1 MVQQLALLA
10 FSWYQ
15 PCYHLIRREFATY
28 AVISIQSW
36 GFVPVSSLDPLT
48 AERDGLVPISP
59 GSLFVW
65 GNSASMQALRRV
77 VADTASTDIPVLLI
91 GESGT
96 GKEVLALHIH
106 QLSGRRD
113 EPFIKTRCR
122 SLMPGRLPAQLQNLA
137 NGDVSGGLFSGTV
150 FLDDISELEPAGQQ
164 QLLDLLSGG
173 DSPVAKSSLTARM
186 ISTSR
191 RGLEE
196 DLRAGKFAEELYF
209 RLNGVCLRI
218 PPLRERNGDLLE
230 LVDYFSSKY
239 SNLFERPRPIMN
251 AEVLDRLSGYSWPG
265 NIRQLENTIKKI
277 VATSDCDVALADL
290 VDISPGVS
298 RSILSPASSL
308 KAAARAA
315 SRQAERELI
324 SRALNRTHWNRKRAA
339 QELQISYKA
348 LLYKLKQLGLEDTE
362 VS

>member
-1 MVQQLALLA
+1 MQ
-10 FSWYQ
+10 
-15 PCYHLIRREFATY
+15 
-28 AVISIQSW
+28 
-36 GFVPVSSLDPLT
+36 VSSVDPLT
-48 AERDGLVPISP
+48 SMGDGQVVLPQS
-59 GSLFVW
+59 SLFIW
-65 GNSASMQALRRV
+65 GSSPMMQSLRRV
-77 VADTASTDIPVLLI
+77 VVDTASTDIPVLLI

-122 SLMPGRLPAQLQNLA
+122 SLVPGRLPTQLQNLA
-137 NGDVSGGLFSGTV
+137 NGDVSGGLFRGTV
-150 FLDDISELEPAGQQ
+150 FLDDICELEPAGQQ

-173 DSPVAKSSLTARM
+173 DSLAVKSSLTGRM

-191 RGLEE
+191 RSLDE

-230 LVDYFSSKY
+230 LVDFFSAKY
-239 SNLFERPRPIMN
+239 SSLFERPRPSLS
-251 AEVLDRLSGYSWPG
+251 ADVLTRLAGYPWPG
-265 NIRQLENTIKKI
+265 NIRQLENTVKKI
-277 VATSDCDVALADL
+277 VATGDSEVALADL
-290 VDISPGVS
+290 VDISPSVS
-298 RSILSPASSL
+298 KVVMSPASSL

-324 SRALNRTHWNRKRAA
+324 SRALNRTHWNRKKAA

-362 VS
+362 AL

>member
-1 MVQQLALLA
+1 
-10 FSWYQ
+10 
-15 PCYHLIRREFATY
+15 
-28 AVISIQSW
+28 
-36 GFVPVSSLDPLT
+36 
-48 AERDGLVPISP
+48 
-59 GSLFVW
+59 
-65 GNSASMQALRRV
+65 
-77 VADTASTDIPVLLI
+77 
-91 GESGT
+91 
-96 GKEVLALHIH
+96 
-106 QLSGRRD
+106 
-113 EPFIKTRCR
+113 
-122 SLMPGRLPAQLQNLA
+122 
-137 NGDVSGGLFSGTV
+137 
-150 FLDDISELEPAGQQ
+150 
-164 QLLDLLSGG
+164 
-173 DSPVAKSSLTARM
+173 M

-290 VDISPGVS
+290 VDISPGVN

>member
-1 MVQQLALLA
+1 M
-10 FSWYQ
+10 
-15 PCYHLIRREFATY
+15 
-28 AVISIQSW
+28 
-36 GFVPVSSLDPLT
+36 PVSSLDPLT
-48 AERDGLVPISP
+48 AERDGRFPLPQN
-59 GSLFVW
+59 GLFVW
-65 GNSASMQALRRV
+65 GSSASMLALRRV

-106 QLSGRRD
+106 QLSGRRE

-137 NGDVSGGLFSGTV
+137 NGDVSGGLFRGTV
-150 FLDDISELEPAGQQ
+150 FLDDICELEPAGQQ

-173 DSPVAKSSLTARM
+173 DSLSVKSSLSGRM

-239 SNLFERPRPIMN
+239 SNLFERPRPIMST
-251 AEVLDRLSGYSWPG
+251 EVLDRLAEYAWPG
-265 NIRQLENTIKKI
+265 NVRQLENTIKKI
-277 VATSDCDVALADL
+277 VATGDCDVALADL

-298 RSILSPASSL
+298 RTILSPASSL

-324 SRALNRTHWNRKRAA
+324 SRALNRTHWNRKKAA

-362 VS
+362 IS